1 MNFLAD
7 FFCIWPQ
14 ALPRSRSYHAS
25 HALIRRARCTGCSV
39 SPPAVRPMLPHGSW
53 AKGCRNISAMN
64 SGWKFV
70 SARAVT

>member
-1 MNFLAD
+1 
-7 FFCIWPQ
+7 
-14 ALPRSRSYHAS
+14 
-25 HALIRRARCTGCSV
+25 
-39 SPPAVRPMLPHGSW
+39 MLPHGSW